1 MMESSGSAAGVGFE
15 PICGLEDRGGVGYV
29 QDTLGATFRSWAPT
43 GDRSRWLIVWR
54 DHVSIDTTGGSPAM
68 DYNEHNRTYAG
79 FIKGTK
85 YLTIAVILTL
95 VLMAI
100 FLL

>member
-1 MMESSGSAAGVGFE
+1 M
-15 PICGLEDRGGVGYV
+15 
-29 QDTLGATFRSWAPT
+29 
-43 GDRSRWLIVWR
+43 
-54 DHVSIDTTGGSPAM
+54 SIDTTGGSPAM

>member
-1 MMESSGSAAGVGFE
+1 M
-15 PICGLEDRGGVGYV
+15 
-29 QDTLGATFRSWAPT
+29 
-43 GDRSRWLIVWR
+43 
-54 DHVSIDTTGGSPAM
+54 SIDTVGGNPTM
-68 DYNEHNRTYAG
+68 DYNEHNRTYSG

-85 YLTIAVILTL
+85 YLVGIVILVL